1 MPKVKVTGNRGW
13 WREYFKDHLRLA
25 TNHVDA
31 SSTGKL
37 KVMCLR
43 HLDMDIAAVIEEDKA
58 EVQSNWRVIIRSVE
72 QIEEECKQIAD
83 DNCSSCNY

>member
-1 MPKVKVTGNRGW
+1 MPKIKVTGNHGW

-37 KVMCLR
+37 KVMCLQ

-58 EVQSNWRVIIRSVE
+58 EVQSNWHVIIRSVE

-83 DNCSSCNY
+83 DNYSSCNY